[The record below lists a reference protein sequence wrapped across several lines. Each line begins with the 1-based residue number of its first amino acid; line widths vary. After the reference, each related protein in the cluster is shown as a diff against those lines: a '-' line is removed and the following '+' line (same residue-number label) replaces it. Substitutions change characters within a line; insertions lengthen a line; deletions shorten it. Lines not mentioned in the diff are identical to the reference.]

1 MAKYEVLHVVRDDGQ
16 STALAFYCAEAPD
29 IAKRLLDGKILGA
42 RYEKVAD
49 VECGD
54 VPQLA
59 GLELAFQYT
68 NTIDHYWWL
77 NEQVTPTRHATHSGG
92 GCRSTSVG
100 DIIVAPDGT
109 RHLVMPFGFHPL

>member
-16 STALAFYCAEAPD
+16 STAFAFYGVEAP
-29 IAKRLLDGKILGA
+29 ILAKRLLDGEIDGA

-54 VPQLA
+54 TPQVGA
-59 GLELAFQYT
+59 LELAFLYT
-68 NTIDHYWWL
+68 NTVDRYWWL
-77 NEQVTPTRHATHSGG
+77 NEQVKPTRHATHSGG
-92 GCRSTSVG
+92 GRRSTSVG
-100 DIIVAPDGT
+100 DVIVAPDGT